1 MLGMALKKV
10 DPGKSLLMH
19 SDQGWQY
26 QMKQYQS
33 VLKQNRIKQSMSRK
47 GNCLD
52 NAVME
57 NFFGTLKSEL
67 FYLNKYESINH

>member
-1 MLGMALKKV
+1 
-10 DPGKSLLMH
+10 
-19 SDQGWQY
+19 
-26 QMKQYQS
+26 MKQYQA
-33 VLKQNRIKQSMSRK
+33 VLRDNGIPQRMSRK

-67 FYLNKYESINH
+67 FYLNKYESIKQLKKKSMNISNTTTMKESN